1 MDRHRPVDVKLSA
14 VLIHYTEGSIGVRC
28 KVSGTMSISSSK
40 EVNPQIAVACCNA
53 AFRLRARSDRSA
65 ARAVS
70 MVSHAVVIVVEF
82 YDILIYYL
90 NAANKD

>member
-65 ARAVS
+65 ARAQSQWSRV
-70 MVSHAVVIVVEF
+70 
-82 YDILIYYL
+82 L
-90 NAANKD
+90 